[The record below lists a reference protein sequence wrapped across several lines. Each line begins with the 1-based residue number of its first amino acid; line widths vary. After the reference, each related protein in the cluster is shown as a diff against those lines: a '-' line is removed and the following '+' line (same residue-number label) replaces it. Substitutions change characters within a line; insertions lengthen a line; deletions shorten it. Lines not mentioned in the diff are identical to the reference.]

1 MPSPQRPP
9 RGSPPRR
16 AALHERT
23 DSHTNERSLRM
34 VGDPQAT
41 IYGTPYPT
49 KPSQI
54 LSPKGYAGSTVGAEL
69 GVSNGRHV
77 PGETREHIG
86 SYESLPHSQGR
97 KRSPGTIYVDD
108 ASSTPQSSTDASSH
122 TPQTAT
128 PSMDTS
134 TSCLAIDPPAE
145 EGDSMSD
152 DIVQLPSVPSRS
164 ELSGSYPPNTSV
176 PLGRQPVQAKDSES
190 SLSSSN
196 STGTMIVTKN
206 RDGKKRASY
215 SAFPNVARPSSS
227 RSTLAQ
233 YTPQKSVATDMTG
246 PEFPISPISP
256 SSPVFMSFETPTE
269 RRTSSSPV
277 HGNLQ
282 AASQSSVNLQYP
294 VIRPPSASASWVEP
308 PASTP
313 ERPQRTLECDQGRW
327 NPHLSTVQSEGT
339 GSLLEGRSS
348 QSISL
353 PGSNRVSKSSSMAL
367 NGRGSSEVP
376 PLLSPPPS
384 GENPNVLP
392 LSSPPPIRHRD
403 LTGSTIRIVNEQE
416 DHVPALQPIPGSRD
430 SATPGVAPAPGG
442 HRNSVITKR
451 GSNRSF
457 FHDSIPAWAK
467 YVYLSNLLCNA
478 N

>member
-9 RGSPPRR
+9 RGSPPKR

-34 VGDPQAT
+34 VGDPEAT

-54 LSPKGYAGSTVGAEL
+54 LLPKGYSGSTVGAEL
-69 GVSNGRHV
+69 GVSNGRNA
-77 PGETREHIG
+77 PGETKEHIG
-86 SYESLPHSQGR
+86 NAESLPHSRGH
-97 KRSPGTIYVDD
+97 KRSPGTIPVDD
-108 ASSTPQSSTDASSH
+108 TSSTPHFPTDASFH
-122 TPQTAT
+122 TPRTAT
-128 PSMDTS
+128 PSMDTN
-134 TSCLAIDPPAE
+134 TRFLATDPPIE
-145 EGDSMSD
+145 EGGRMSD
-152 DIVQLPSVPSRS
+152 VIVQLPSVPSRS
-164 ELSGSYPPNTSV
+164 ELSGLYPPDPSV

-227 RSTLAQ
+227 RSNLPQ
-233 YTPQKSVATDMTG
+233 FPPQKSAATDMIG
-246 PEFPISPISP
+246 QEPPFPPIFPSPPISAS
-256 SSPVFMSFETPTE
+256 VETPTG
-269 RRTSSSPV
+269 RRFSSSPV

-308 PASTP
+308 PTSTL
-313 ERPQRTLECDQGRW
+313 ERPQRTLERDQDRW

-339 GSLLEGRSS
+339 GSPIEGRCS
-348 QSISL
+348 QSNSL
-353 PGSNRVSKSSSMAL
+353 PDSTRVSKSSSMAL
-367 NGRGSSEVP
+367 NGRGSSELP
-376 PLLSPPPS
+376 PLSSPPPS
-384 GENPNVLP
+384 GENPDASALR
-392 LSSPPPIRHRD
+392 SPPPVHRRD
-403 LTGSTIRIVNEQE
+403 LTGSTIRLVNEQE

-430 SATPGVAPAPGG
+430 SAIPGIAPASGG
-442 HRNSVITKR
+442 YRNNVITKR

-467 YVYLSNLLCNA
+467 CV
-478 N
+478 